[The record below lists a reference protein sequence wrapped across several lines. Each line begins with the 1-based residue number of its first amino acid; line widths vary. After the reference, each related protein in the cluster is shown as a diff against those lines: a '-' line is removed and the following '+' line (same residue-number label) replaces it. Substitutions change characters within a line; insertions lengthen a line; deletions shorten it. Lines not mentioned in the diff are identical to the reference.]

1 MPPLLA
7 SLRSLPPIESQ
18 VMDPVA
24 QFLNSIP
31 GFQGSMQNMNRI
43 SMANIEKFGPDGVWW
58 LPEFI
63 SQQEAMGW
71 L

>member
-1 MPPLLA
+1 MP
-7 SLRSLPPIESQ
+7 Q
-18 VMDPVA
+18 VMDPTA
-24 QFLNSIP
+24 QFLISIP
-31 GFQGSMQNMNRI
+31 GFQGSMQNMNHI
-43 SMANIEKFGPDGVWW
+43 SMANFEKFGADGAWW

>member
-1 MPPLLA
+1 
-7 SLRSLPPIESQ
+7 
-18 VMDPVA
+18 MDPTA
-24 QFLNSIP
+24 QFLISIP
-31 GFQGSMQNMNRI
+31 GFQGSMQNMNHI
-43 SMANIEKFGPDGVWW
+43 SMANFEKFGADGAWW

>member
-1 MPPLLA
+1 MPPLLT
-7 SLRSLPPIESQ
+7 SLRLLSPTGSQ
-18 VMDPVA
+18 VMDPIA

-43 SMANIEKFGPDGVWW
+43 SMANFEKFGAEGVSW

-63 SQQEAMGW
+63 AQQGAMGW